1 MRRGIVLALLAL
13 GALAL
18 VLYPSLWR
26 ALGRL
31 SRTFLLAATGAMLA
45 AAAWR
50 LLGGGPLPPLTLAET
65 VAASAG
71 IALLAISFALVLFDQ
86 LRRR

>member
-1 MRRGIVLALLAL
+1 
-13 GALAL
+13 
-18 VLYPSLWR
+18 
-26 ALGRL
+26 
-31 SRTFLLAATGAMLA
+31 MLA

>member
-26 ALGRL
+26 ALGRI
-31 SRTFLLAATGAMLA
+31 SRAFLLASAGAMLA

-50 LLGGGPLPPLTLAET
+50 LLGGGPLPPLTPAET
-65 VAASAG
+65 AAAAAG
-71 IALLAISFALVLFDQ
+71 VALLAISFVLVLYDQ
-86 LRRR
+86 LRRG